1 MQRQGVVI
9 DGIHYYAPILRRW
22 VVSKD
27 PNGVKARTFIFARD
41 PRDISVVYFF
51 DPETLTY
58 SPIPYLNNTRPA
70 ISLWELRAVVAKLR
84 EDPVSH
90 VDEEMIFQGIR
101 KMREIEDAA
110 VQKTR
115 LAKQHRAN
123 EKRKRRMVERRN
135 GWSGVHVST
144 PSVAASEHVT
154 ASCDDGDIQPFNDIQ
169 LS

>member
-1 MQRQGVVI
+1 MRAQSSDKQLNFKDIFRGN
-9 DGIHYYAPILRRW
+9 LRVR
-22 VVSKD
+22 
-27 PNGVKARTFIFARD
+27 ARTFIFARD

-70 ISLWELRAVVAKLR
+70 ISLWELRAAVARLR

-123 EKRKRRMVERRN
+123 EKRKRRMAERRN
-135 GWSGVHVST
+135 G
-144 PSVAASEHVT
+144 PRCQ
-154 ASCDDGDIQPFNDIQ
+154 ASCR